1 MPIYSFDVFSEKQPI
16 LFYEVRRQVQEL
28 GGVS

>member
-1 MPIYSFDVFSEKQPI
+1 MPIYSFDVFSEKQTI
-16 LFYEVRRQVQEL
+16 LSYEVWRQVQEL